1 MFVLNGN
8 IKNYLNSVAGN
19 LPPEIV
25 SEATYRQI
33 YQTAALF
40 SDFAASEYI
49 METHLNTEAAEVDF
63 SFRVLTQ
70 EKTCLTSGLKNNF
83 STLAVEGIWRKIAD
97 FVNFWPST
105 IGDIWFEMDYGEYEK
120 PIPQPCFFFNAS
132 QIKKG
137 TEVQEQLLFNALK
150 QLMDMEQL
158 ELLWPNLQ
166 GVTNQ
171 LPPEA
176 GLFQVGVMLA
186 RNNDRVRI
194 FTAELT
200 REQVTEYLSAIGWQG
215 PFSRLTELFEL
226 VHSLS
231 DGQYIVDFDVTR
243 EGVSGKI
250 GINFGLQTKKMLPYF
265 LEKLVTHRLCT
276 DTKRKGIL
284 AWPGSQGS
292 FLGPDYGYT
301 ALIKNISHFKI
312 GCSPEEDFKAKA
324 YLRVEGIYL
333 KELFK
338 VNASRQFPDVQPE
351 TKREQPCY
359 KEIQNVLKQIA
370 QRSMLDQEFRELCLR
385 DGQAAV
391 QAVSGNDRAIP
402 DILFVEEDQKK
413 PADDGLVYILPPF
426 LKPSWLTS
434 K

>member
-8 IKNYLNSVAGN
+8 IKNYLDSMAGN

-25 SEATYRQI
+25 AEATYRQI
-33 YQTAALF
+33 YRIAVLF

-70 EKTCLTSGLKNNF
+70 EQACLISGLQNNF
-83 STLAVEGIWRKIAD
+83 SILAAEETWRKIAG
-97 FVNFWPST
+97 FVNFWPSA
-105 IGDIWFEMDYGEYEK
+105 IDDIWFEMDYGRYET

-137 TEVQEQLLFNALK
+137 TEVQEQILFNALK
-150 QLMDMEQL
+150 QLLDLEQL
-158 ELLWPNLQ
+158 EWLWPNLE
-166 GVTNQ
+166 GVIRQ

-200 REQVTEYLSAIGWQG
+200 REQVMEYLAAIGWPG
-215 PFSRLTELFEL
+215 PFARLMELFEL
-226 VHSLS
+226 VHPLS

-243 EGVSGKI
+243 KGVSEKI
-250 GINFGLQTKKMLPYF
+250 GINFGLQTQKMLPYF
-265 LEKLVTHRLCT
+265 LEKLVAHRLCT
-276 DTKRKGIL
+276 DTKRKGVL

-312 GCSPEEDFKAKA
+312 GCSAQEGLQAKA

-338 VNASRQFPDVQPE
+338 LKPSRPLPEVQPE
-351 TKREQPCY
+351 SQRQQPCY
-359 KEIQNVLKQIA
+359 KEMQNIFKQIA
-370 QRSMLDQEFRELCLR
+370 QRSMLDQEFRELCLK

-391 QAVSGNDRAIP
+391 QAVSGNNKAIP

-413 PADDGLVYILPPF
+413 PAGNALVYVLPPF